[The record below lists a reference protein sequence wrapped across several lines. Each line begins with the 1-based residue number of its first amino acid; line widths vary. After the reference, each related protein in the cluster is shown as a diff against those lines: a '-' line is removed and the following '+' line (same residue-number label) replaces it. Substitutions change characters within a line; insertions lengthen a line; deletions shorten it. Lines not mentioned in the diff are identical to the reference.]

1 MNKSDESQSLNDSQS
16 PATVENTK
24 VVKKL
29 ILIVFGMFG
38 FGFALVPL
46 YDVFCDITGLNGKTS
61 TEAATYNVEQV
72 DTQRI
77 VTVQFIS
84 RTAQGIPWKFE
95 PMTNEIK
102 VHPGEMKLVK
112 FYAKNESTRDIIGQ
126 AVPSVSPGLAAAY
139 FQGRAASQ
147 RPHSPGYPIATMLP
161 LVAGRPALCSPAA
174 EFHDLS
180 GVNRGWVAQAHQT
193 ALSRSTAGQYQNTS
207 CQVWIFRVHR

>member
-1 MNKSDESQSLNDSQS
+1 MNKGDELQNSNNKDSSTTKQNS
-16 PATVENTK
+16 K

-29 ILIVFGMFG
+29 MLIVFGMFG

-61 TEAATYNVEQV
+61 TTAAVYNKEQV

-95 PMTNEIK
+95 PMVREIK

-139 FQGRAASQ
+139 FQKIECFCFTQQPLKANEEVEMALQ
-147 RPHSPGYPIATMLP
+147 FYVDPELP
-161 LVAGRPALCSPAA
+161 ENISTLT
-174 EFHDLS
+174 LS
-180 GVNRGWVAQAHQT
+180 YTLYDVTGKVE
-193 ALSRSTAGQYQNTS
+193 S
-207 CQVWIFRVHR
+207 

>member
-1 MNKSDESQSLNDSQS
+1 MNKGDESQNSSDKGSAKAQQNS
-16 PATVENTK
+16 K

-29 ILIVFGMFG
+29 MLIVFGMFG

-61 TEAATYNVEQV
+61 TTAAVYNVEKI
-72 DTQRI
+72 DTQRV

-95 PMTNEIK
+95 PMVREIK

-139 FQGRAASQ
+139 FQKIECFCFTQQPLKANEEVEMALQ
-147 RPHSPGYPIATMLP
+147 FYVDPELP
-161 LVAGRPALCSPAA
+161 EDISTLT
-174 EFHDLS
+174 LS
-180 GVNRGWVAQAHQT
+180 YTLYDVTGKVE
-193 ALSRSTAGQYQNTS
+193 S
-207 CQVWIFRVHR
+207 

>member
-1 MNKSDESQSLNDSQS
+1 MSKGDELQNSNNESSTINTQNK
-16 PATVENTK
+16 K

-61 TEAATYNVEQV
+61 TTAATYNVEQV

-95 PMTNEIK
+95 PMISEIN
-102 VHPGEMKLVK
+102 VHPGEMKVVK

-139 FQGRAASQ
+139 FQKIECFCFTQQPLKANEEVEMALQ
-147 RPHSPGYPIATMLP
+147 FYVDPELP
-161 LVAGRPALCSPAA
+161 EDISTLT
-174 EFHDLS
+174 LS
-180 GVNRGWVAQAHQT
+180 YTLYDVTGKVE
-193 ALSRSTAGQYQNTS
+193 S
-207 CQVWIFRVHR
+207 

>member
-1 MNKSDESQSLNDSQS
+1 MNKGDELQNSRNTDSDKAKQNS
-16 PATVENTK
+16 K

-29 ILIVFGMFG
+29 MLIVFGMFG

-61 TEAATYNVEQV
+61 TNAAVYNVEKI
-72 DTQRI
+72 DTQRV

-95 PMTNEIK
+95 PMVREIK

-139 FQGRAASQ
+139 FQKIECFCFTQQPLKANVEVEMALQ
-147 RPHSPGYPIATMLP
+147 FYVDPELP
-161 LVAGRPALCSPAA
+161 ENISTLT
-174 EFHDLS
+174 LS
-180 GVNRGWVAQAHQT
+180 YTLYDVTGKVK
-193 ALSRSTAGQYQNTS
+193 S
-207 CQVWIFRVHR
+207 